1 METLKSF
8 MMVVALVVI
17 IVLVIGGGIGYCEN
31 IIKLSHMNGDS
42 ATLGLF
48 VVRAIGIVVFPV
60 GIAAGLL
67 W

>member
-1 METLKSF
+1 
-8 MMVVALVVI
+8 
-17 IVLVIGGGIGYCEN
+17 VIGGGIGYCEN